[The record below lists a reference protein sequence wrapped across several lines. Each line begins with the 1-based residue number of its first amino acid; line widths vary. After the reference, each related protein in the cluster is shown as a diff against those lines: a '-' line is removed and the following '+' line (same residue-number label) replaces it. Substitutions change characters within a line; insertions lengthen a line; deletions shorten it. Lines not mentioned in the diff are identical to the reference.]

1 MRAKISL
8 QRETSKTSLLEWTL
22 NLCDCKIWRV
32 THNEPTINGLSPH
45 IFIDSRTQKN
55 VMPRPVNCAIGMP
68 STRCTPSRNFMK
80 QRHQPE
86 TDMGASWGNMAK
98 GATAMFVGGAL
109 AFADDFL

>member
-45 IFIDSRTQKN
+45 IFIDLQNAKECYAKACELCYRDAEH
-55 VMPRPVNCAIGMP
+55 PLYPVKELHEA
-68 STRCTPSRNFMK
+68 TPSARN
-80 QRHQPE
+80 RY
-86 TDMGASWGNMAK
+86 GSLLG
-98 GATAMFVGGAL
+98 
-109 AFADDFL
+109 